1 MNLFY
6 PHVRKKK
13 SSAALLLESYQATQ
27 LIANQSIQHT
37 WTRPSRSI
45 GTALGITSLLLL
57 LSAAACRAAK
67 SEVTF
72 TAATSTF
79 APCPDSPNCV
89 SSQADPNDETHY
101 MAALPY
107 TGSVMDAK
115 EKLVAI
121 IKGQPRATI
130 VTEQDTYLH
139 VEYRSLIFRFVDD
152 VEFYIDEAAHLIQFR
167 SASRLGH
174 SDMGVNRK
182 RMEGIREQFVQ

>member
-1 MNLFY
+1 
-6 PHVRKKK
+6 
-13 SSAALLLESYQATQ
+13 
-27 LIANQSIQHT
+27 
-37 WTRPSRSI
+37 
-45 GTALGITSLLLL
+45 
-57 LSAAACRAAK
+57 
-67 SEVTF
+67 
-72 TAATSTF
+72 
-79 APCPDSPNCV
+79 
-89 SSQADPNDETHY
+89 

-139 VEYRSLIFRFVDD
+139 IEYRSLIFRFVDD